1 MGKLVCRVEL
11 DKQKGIVLTVENS
24 EGKITQTV
32 VMDGTKITTT
42 VKGSSETSTIT
53 QKEDGIQI
61 DCKAFTLNAETIK
74 CISTK
79 ETSHESG
86 QDFNITSKSNLNAS
100 ATSEAKYKAMNSSI
114 ESTSETKVSGVTLK
128 LSGTASAELKST
140 AITVEASGMMDL
152 KSSGIA
158 NLKGSIVTIK
168 DIVNIG

>member
-1 MGKLVCRVEL
+1 MGNLVCRVEL
-11 DKQKGIVLTVENS
+11 DKKKGIVLTVENS

-42 VKGSSETSTIT
+42 VKGANETSTIT
-53 QKEDGIQI
+53 QQEDGIQI

-74 CISTK
+74 CVSTK

-86 QDFNITSKSNLNAS
+86 QDFNIKSKSNLNAS
-100 ATSEAKYKAMNSSI
+100 ATSDAKYTAMNSSM
-114 ESTSETKVSGVTLK
+114 ESTSETKVSGMSLK
-128 LSGTASAELKST
+128 FSGTASAELKSPT
-140 AITVEASGMMDL
+140 ITVEATGMMNL

-158 NLKGSIVTIK
+158 NLKGTIVNIK